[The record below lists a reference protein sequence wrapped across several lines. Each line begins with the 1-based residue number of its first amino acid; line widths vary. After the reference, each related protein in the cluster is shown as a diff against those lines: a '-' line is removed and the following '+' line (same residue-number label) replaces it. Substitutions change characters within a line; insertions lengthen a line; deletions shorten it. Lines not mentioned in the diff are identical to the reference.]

1 MEKSML
7 HVPGPSGQRRPPCRQ
22 RIGPSPG
29 SVEAKYDLKENIGA
43 GCYGNVYRGIR
54 KMDGKQFIIK
64 STTSEVDS
72 NVPGYPLPIPIEV
85 AMMTIVRDP
94 PSPLLIKL
102 QEWFLVKVEK
112 LPRGKVC
119 KTIMLVM
126 EYLGPCRTLEDF
138 LQKHQHLEERVA
150 RTLILQIVKAA
161 QECLRRKICHHDIH
175 DCNILVIDR
184 PLQIKLIDF
193 GCGMHICHDPKKY
206 PPDTRISPK
215 KAVKNTVKQLFGIMR
230 EIEKQCSSIPEEFM
244 AFMNTCI
251 TLGDDDQR
259 LQTVQQILDQP
270 WLKNQ

>member
-1 MEKSML
+1 ML

-112 LPRGKVC
+112 LPRGVSVFIQHISCTMRCRRVC
-119 KTIMLVM
+119 LVS
-126 EYLGPCRTLEDF
+126 YCRF
-138 LQKHQHLEERVA
+138 NFV
-150 RTLILQIVKAA
+150 
-161 QECLRRKICHHDIH
+161 
-175 DCNILVIDR
+175 N
-184 PLQIKLIDF
+184 
-193 GCGMHICHDPKKY
+193 
-206 PPDTRISPK
+206 S
-215 KAVKNTVKQLFGIMR
+215 N
-230 EIEKQCSSIPEEFM
+230 S
-244 AFMNTCI
+244 
-251 TLGDDDQR
+251 
-259 LQTVQQILDQP
+259 
-270 WLKNQ
+270 

>member
-72 NVPGYPLPIPIEV
+72 NV
-85 AMMTIVRDP
+85 
-94 PSPLLIKL
+94 
-102 QEWFLVKVEK
+102 
-112 LPRGKVC
+112 KVC